1 MLTLKPK
8 QKLAVDAINDPVV
21 DTLVLIG
28 TVGTGK
34 TDVAAH
40 IVISACHAFPKSR
53 WPVFR
58 GNLSTAQETVIPSYL
73 DMLDRMDFVRDKDY
87 IYREKPFFIKF
98 NNGSQIRFRE
108 ADPSKDPG
116 GKKVKGINATGNH
129 IDEADEL
136 THEMF
141 IQATSRKGRKND
153 LGQPSVSIVTLNP
166 TDAEH
171 FVKIYDNYKAG
182 KLPPNVRVIEFGI
195 EDSWQSKED
204 IAALMENPVWWV
216 ERYMNNNWHYKDES
230 KTLFKSHIF
239 RNALIPREQMST
251 GMKTKGY
258 DVAREGNDRSV
269 SADMEE
275 FCLTNISVVKDNKET
290 METDDQARWII
301 EDCDINDIAYENVM
315 VDGVGVG
322 VGVLDSGKILGAK
335 FGVYKSGFAP
345 DPYLTFD
352 GKPPTKEQAEKNN
365 QMLSFN
371 NLRSQMAYM
380 FARGMERGSIKIL
393 DSCPFYN
400 ELVREAQE
408 HHFEV
413 RDKVLILESKEKMK
427 ARLGRSPDV
436 FDAVLMALYKQM
448 KKQAVIEYGGVR

>member
-1 MLTLKPK
+1 M
-8 QKLAVDAINDPVV
+8 
-21 DTLVLIG
+21 
-28 TVGTGK
+28 
-34 TDVAAH
+34 
-40 IVISACHAFPKSR
+40 
-53 WPVFR
+53 
-58 GNLSTAQETVIPSYL
+58 
-73 DMLDRMDFVRDKDY
+73 
-87 IYREKPFFIKF
+87 
-98 NNGSQIRFRE
+98 
-108 ADPSKDPG
+108 
-116 GKKVKGINATGNH
+116 
-129 IDEADEL
+129 
-136 THEMF
+136 
-141 IQATSRKGRKND
+141 
-153 LGQPSVSIVTLNP
+153 
-166 TDAEH
+166 
-171 FVKIYDNYKAG
+171 
-182 KLPPNVRVIEFGI
+182 IEFGI

-275 FCLTNISVVKDNKET
+275 FCLTNIDVVKDNKET

-301 EDCDINDIAYENVM
+301 NDCDLNDIAYENVM

-335 FGVYKSGFAP
+335 FGVYKSGYAP

-352 GKPPTKEQAEKNN
+352 TKPPTKEQAEKNN

-371 NLRSQMAYM
+371 NLRSQMAYL

-436 FDAVLMALYKQM
+436 FDAVIMALYKQM